1 MSQLFTL
8 GDQSI
13 GASASTSVLPVNTQ
27 GLGLTGLISL
37 QSKVR
42 SCLHQHHNLKATVF
56 LHSAFFVVQLSH
68 PYMTTGKTIALT
80 IRTFVSKV
88 MSLLFNMLSRF
99 VIAFFPGSKCL
110 LIWWLQSL
118 SAMILE
124 PKKIKSATAFI
135 FSPSICHEV
144 IGPNVM
150 ILVLWM
156 LSHPYTIKGSINNV
170 KRQVTNSK
178 RLLPLIQPK
187 IIISRILKRTCLA
200 LQKMQVTQWKN
211 EQGHSEAIYRRENL
225 NGWKMWKYFGSS
237 VIGFPGSSAGKEST
251 CNAGDP
257 GSIPELG
264 RSAGEGVGYPLQC
277 SWASLM
283 TQLVK
288 NLPAVW
294 ETRVWSLVWENL
306 LEKGTAT
313 HSSILAWR
321 IP

>member
-1 MSQLFTL
+1 M
-8 GDQSI
+8 
-13 GASASTSVLPVNTQ
+13 
-27 GLGLTGLISL
+27 
-37 QSKVR
+37 
-42 SCLHQHHNLKATVF
+42 
-56 LHSAFFVVQLSH
+56 VQLSH
-68 PYMTTGKTIALT
+68 PYMTTGRTIALT
-80 IRTFVSKV
+80 IWTFVSKV

-124 PKKIKSATAFI
+124 PKKIKSATACI

-144 IGPNVM
+144 MGPNVM

-156 LSHPYTIKGSINNV
+156 LSHFYTIKGSINNV

-264 RSAGEGVGYPLQC
+264 RSAGEGIGCPLQC

-283 TQLVK
+283 AQLVK

-294 ETRVWSLVWENL
+294 ETRFDPWFGKIS
-306 LEKGTAT
+306 
-313 HSSILAWR
+313 WR
-321 IP
+321 RE